1 MSKFTIKNIKELV
14 GITDSGSLLKKGS
27 EMNKLSTIQNAFVII
42 ENGLIK
48 SFGAMTDLSST
59 ENDNS
64 TVIDA
69 KNKLVFP
76 SWCDSHTHLVFAAP
90 RDEEFVDRI
99 NGLTYEEIALK
110 GGGILNSAEKL
121 QETSEDDLYN
131 SAMNR
136 IDEIIKL
143 GTGAVE
149 IKSGYGLTAEAEIKM
164 LRVIKRLKQNS
175 AITIKANF
183 LGAHAIPK
191 EYKSNR
197 EGYIN
202 LIINEMIPSIKSE
215 GLAEYIDVFCETN
228 YYTPEE
234 TDRILKAGIAIG
246 LTPKIHVNQFT
257 TIGGIQTGVNN
268 NALSVDH
275 LEVVNK
281 EDIEALKKSETMP
294 TLLPSCSFFLGIPYA
309 PAKELIEN
317 NLPIALASDYNP
329 GSTPSGN
336 MNFVV
341 SLACI
346 KMKLTPEQAINAA
359 TINSAYA
366 MGVSDIL
373 GSIEIG
379 KKANIF
385 ITKEINSYAFLPYS
399 FGSNLIETVI
409 LNGEIQKKSASS
421 QIVN

>member
-1 MSKFTIKNIKELV
+1 MSKITIQNIKELV
-14 GITDSGSLLKKGS
+14 GISYSGILLKKGA
-27 EMNKLSTIQNAFVII
+27 EMNQLSTIKNAFVII
-42 ENGLIK
+42 ENGLIE
-48 SFGAMTDLSST
+48 SFGEMTDLT
-59 ENDNS
+59 TIENDNS

-121 QETSEDDLYN
+121 QKTSEDDLYD
-131 SAMNR
+131 SAMIR
-136 IDEIIKL
+136 IREIIKL

-149 IKSGYGLTAEAEIKM
+149 IKSGYGLTVKAELKM
-164 LRVIKRLKQNS
+164 LRVIKRLKENS
-175 AITIKANF
+175 PLTIKANF

-191 EYKSNR
+191 EYKADRNK
-197 EGYIN
+197 YIE
-202 LIINEMIPSIKSE
+202 LIINEMIPFIKSE

-257 TIGGIQTGVNN
+257 TIGGIQTGINN

-281 EDIEALKKSETMP
+281 EDIEVLKKSETMP

-309 PAKELIEN
+309 PAKELIDN

-366 MGVSDIL
+366 MGVSDKL

-379 KKANIF
+379 KKANLF

-409 LNGEIQKKSASS
+409 LNGEVQ
-421 QIVN
+421 

>member
-1 MSKFTIKNIKELV
+1 MSKIIIQNIKELV
-14 GITDSGSLLKKGS
+14 GISHSGILLKKGS
-27 EMNKLSTIQNAFVII
+27 EMNQLVTIQNAFVII

-48 SFGAMTDLSST
+48 SFGKMNDLTST
-59 ENDNS
+59 ENENS

-90 RDEEFVDRI
+90 RDKEFVDRI
-99 NGLTYEEIALK
+99 HGLTYEEIALK

-121 QETSEDDLYN
+121 QATSEDDLYE
-131 SAMNR
+131 SAMVR
-136 IDEIIKL
+136 IREIIKL

-149 IKSGYGLTAEAEIKM
+149 IKSGYGLTVEAELKM

-175 AITIKANF
+175 PLTIKANF

-191 EYKSNR
+191 EYKGERNS
-197 EGYIN
+197 YID
-202 LIINEMIPSIKSE
+202 LIINEMIPAIKKDN
-215 GLAEYIDVFCETN
+215 LAEYIDVFCETN

-234 TDRILKAGIAIG
+234 TDRILKAGMAIG
-246 LTPKIHVNQFT
+246 LIPKIHVNQFT
-257 TIGGIQTGVNN
+257 TIGGIQTGINN

-281 EDIEALKKSETMP
+281 EDIEALKNSETMP

-309 PAKELIEN
+309 PAKELIKN

-366 MGVSDIL
+366 MGISDKL

-379 KKANIF
+379 KKANVF
-385 ITKEINSYAFLPYS
+385 ITKEMNSYAFLPYS

-409 LNGEIQKKSASS
+409 LNGEVQ
-421 QIVN
+421 

>member
-1 MSKFTIKNIKELV
+1 MSKITIQNIKELV
-14 GITDSGSLLKKGS
+14 GISQSGILLKKGA
-27 EMNKLSTIQNAFVII
+27 EMNQLSTIKNAFVII
-42 ENGLIK
+42 ENGLIE
-48 SFGAMTDLSST
+48 SFGEMTDLT
-59 ENDNS
+59 TIENDNS

-121 QETSEDDLYN
+121 QETSEDDLYD
-131 SAMNR
+131 SAMIR
-136 IDEIIKL
+136 IREIIKL

-149 IKSGYGLTAEAEIKM
+149 IKSGYGLTVEAELKM

-175 AITIKANF
+175 PLTIKANF

-191 EYKSNR
+191 EYKADRNK
-197 EGYIN
+197 YIE
-202 LIINEMIPSIKSE
+202 LIINEIIPLIKSE

-257 TIGGIQTGVNN
+257 TIGGIQTGINN

-309 PAKELIEN
+309 PAKELIDN

-366 MGVSDIL
+366 MGVSEKL

-379 KKANIF
+379 KKANLF

-409 LNGEIQKKSASS
+409 LNGEVQ
-421 QIVN
+421 

>member
-1 MSKFTIKNIKELV
+1 MSKITIQNIKELV
-14 GITDSGSLLKKGS
+14 GISQSGILLKKGA
-27 EMNKLSTIQNAFVII
+27 EMNQLSTIKNAFVII
-42 ENGLIK
+42 ENGLIE
-48 SFGAMTDLSST
+48 SFGEMTDLT
-59 ENDNS
+59 TIENDNS

-121 QETSEDDLYN
+121 QETSEDDLYD
-131 SAMNR
+131 SAMIR
-136 IDEIIKL
+136 IREIIKL

-149 IKSGYGLTAEAEIKM
+149 IKSGYGLTVEAELKM

-175 AITIKANF
+175 PLTIKANF

-191 EYKSNR
+191 EYKADRNK
-197 EGYIN
+197 YIE
-202 LIINEMIPSIKSE
+202 LIINEIIPLIKSE

-257 TIGGIQTGVNN
+257 TIGGIQTGINN

-309 PAKELIEN
+309 PAKELIDN

-366 MGVSDIL
+366 MGVSEKL
-373 GSIEIG
+373 GSIDIG
-379 KKANIF
+379 KKANLF

-409 LNGEIQKKSASS
+409 LNGEVQ
-421 QIVN
+421 

>member
-1 MSKFTIKNIKELV
+1 MSKITIQNIKELV
-14 GITDSGSLLKKGS
+14 GISQSGILLKKGA
-27 EMNKLSTIQNAFVII
+27 EMNQLSTIKNAFVII
-42 ENGLIK
+42 ENGLIE
-48 SFGAMTDLSST
+48 SFGEMTDLT
-59 ENDNS
+59 TIENDNS

-121 QETSEDDLYN
+121 QKTSEDDLYD
-131 SAMNR
+131 SAMIR
-136 IDEIIKL
+136 IREIIKL

-149 IKSGYGLTAEAEIKM
+149 IKSGYGLTVKAELKM
-164 LRVIKRLKQNS
+164 LRVIKRLKENS
-175 AITIKANF
+175 PLTIKANF

-191 EYKSNR
+191 EYKADRNK
-197 EGYIN
+197 YIE
-202 LIINEMIPSIKSE
+202 LIINEMIPFIKSE

-257 TIGGIQTGVNN
+257 TIGGIQTGINN

-281 EDIEALKKSETMP
+281 EDIEVLKKSETMP

-309 PAKELIEN
+309 PAKELIDN

-366 MGVSDIL
+366 MGVSDKL

-379 KKANIF
+379 KKANLF

-409 LNGEIQKKSASS
+409 LNGEVQ
-421 QIVN
+421 

>member
-1 MSKFTIKNIKELV
+1 MSKITIQNIKELV
-14 GITDSGSLLKKGS
+14 GISYSGILLKKGA
-27 EMNKLSTIQNAFVII
+27 EMNQLSTIKNAFVII

-48 SFGAMTDLSST
+48 SFGKMTDLTSI
-59 ENDNS
+59 ENDTF

-121 QETSEDDLYN
+121 QETSEDELYD
-131 SAMNR
+131 SAMIR
-136 IDEIIKL
+136 IHEIIKL
-143 GTGAVE
+143 GTGALEV
-149 IKSGYGLTAEAEIKM
+149 KSGYGLTVEAELKM
-164 LRVIKRLKQNS
+164 LRVIKRMKQNS
-175 AITIKANF
+175 PLTIKANF

-191 EYKSNR
+191 EYKNNR
-197 EGYIN
+197 KKYIN
-202 LIINEMIPSIKSE
+202 LIINEMIPIIKSE

-257 TIGGIQTGVNN
+257 TIGGIQTGINN

-275 LEVVNK
+275 LEVLNK
-281 EDIEALKKSETMP
+281 EDFKALKKSETMP

-366 MGVSDIL
+366 MGVSDKL

-379 KKANIF
+379 KKANLF

-409 LNGEIQKKSASS
+409 LNGEVQ
-421 QIVN
+421 

>member
-1 MSKFTIKNIKELV
+1 MSKIIIQNIKELV
-14 GITDSGSLLKKGS
+14 GTSNSGELLKKGA
-27 EMNKLSTIQNAFVII
+27 EMNQLSTIQNAFLII
-42 ENGLIK
+42 ENGLIH
-48 SFGAMTDLSST
+48 SFGKMNELPSHNKGEYTL
-59 ENDNS
+59 
-64 TVIDA
+64 IDA
-69 KNKLVFP
+69 ENKLVFP

-90 RDEEFVDRI
+90 REGEFVDRI

-121 QETSEDDLYN
+121 QNTTEDELYE
-131 SAMNR
+131 SAMSR
-136 IDEIIKL
+136 IDEITKL

-149 IKSGYGLTAEAEIKM
+149 IKSGYGLSLEAEIKM
-164 LRVIKRLKQNS
+164 LRVIKKLKQNS
-175 AITIKANF
+175 PLTIKANF

-191 EYKSNR
+191 EFKEKRN
-197 EGYIN
+197 EYIN
-202 LIINEMIPSIKSE
+202 LITSKMLPIIKSE
-215 GLAEYIDVFCETN
+215 GLADYIDVFCETN

-234 TDRILKAGIAIG
+234 TDTILKAGKAID
-246 LTPKIHVNQFT
+246 LIPKIHVNQFT
-257 TIGGIQTGVNN
+257 TIGGIQVGIDN

-275 LEVVNK
+275 LEIVNE
-281 EDIEALKKSETMP
+281 EDIDALKNSNTMP

-317 NLPIALASDYNP
+317 DLPIALASDYNP

-373 GSIEIG
+373 GNIEIG
-379 KKANIF
+379 KKANVF

-399 FGSNLIETVI
+399 FGSNLIETII
-409 LNGEIQKKSASS
+409 LNGEIQ
-421 QIVN
+421 

>member
-202 LIINEMIPSIKSE
+202 LIINKMIPSIKSE

-246 LTPKIHVNQFT
+246 LKPKIHVNQFT
-257 TIGGIQTGVNN
+257 TIGGIQTGIDN

-275 LEVVNK
+275 LEVVSI
-281 EDIEALKKSETMP
+281 EDIEALKKSKTMP

-309 PAKELIEN
+309 PAKELIDN

>member
-1 MSKFTIKNIKELV
+1 MSKIILKNIKELV
-14 GITDSGSLLKKGS
+14 GISHSGALLKKGS
-27 EMNKLSTIQNAFVII
+27 EMNHLSTIQNAFLTI
-42 ENGLIK
+42 ENGVIK
-48 SFGAMTDLSST
+48 SFGEMTDLSLT
-59 ENDNS
+59 ENENS
-64 TVIDA
+64 TIIDA

-99 NGLTYEEIALK
+99 NGLSYQEIALK
-110 GGGILNSAEKL
+110 GGGILNSAKKL
-121 QETSEDDLYN
+121 QETSEDDLYE
-131 SAMNR
+131 SAMDR
-136 IDEIIKL
+136 MREIIKL

-149 IKSGYGLTAEAEIKM
+149 IKSGYGLTVEAELKM

-175 AITIKANF
+175 PLTIKANF
-183 LGAHAIPK
+183 LGAHAIPENYK
-191 EYKSNR
+191 EKR

-202 LIINEMIPSIKSE
+202 LIINKMIPIIKSE

-228 YYTPEE
+228 YYTPQE

-246 LTPKIHVNQFT
+246 LKPKIHVNQFT
-257 TIGGIQTGVNN
+257 TIGGIQTGINN

-336 MNFVV
+336 MNFVI

-366 MGVSDIL
+366 MGISDKL
-373 GSIEIG
+373 GSIEVG
-379 KKANIF
+379 KKANVF
-385 ITKEINSYAFLPYS
+385 ISKEINSYAFLPYS

-409 LNGEIQKKSASS
+409 LNGEVQ
-421 QIVN
+421 

>member
-1 MSKFTIKNIKELV
+1 MSKITIQNIKELV
-14 GITDSGSLLKKGS
+14 GISYSGILLKKGA
-27 EMNKLSTIQNAFVII
+27 EMNQLSTIKNAFVII

-48 SFGAMTDLSST
+48 SFGKMTDLTSI
-59 ENDNS
+59 ENDNF

-121 QETSEDDLYN
+121 QETSEDELYD
-131 SAMNR
+131 SAMIR
-136 IDEIIKL
+136 IHEIIKL
-143 GTGAVE
+143 GTGALEV
-149 IKSGYGLTAEAEIKM
+149 KSGYGLTVEAELKM
-164 LRVIKRLKQNS
+164 LRVIKRMKQNS
-175 AITIKANF
+175 PLTIKANF

-191 EYKSNR
+191 EYKNNR
-197 EGYIN
+197 HKYID
-202 LIINEMIPSIKSE
+202 LIINEMIPIIKSE

-257 TIGGIQTGVNN
+257 TIGGIQTGINN

-275 LEVVNK
+275 LEVLNK
-281 EDIEALKKSETMP
+281 EDIKALKKSETMP

-366 MGVSDIL
+366 MGVSDKL

-379 KKANIF
+379 KKANLF

-409 LNGEIQKKSASS
+409 LNGEVQ
-421 QIVN
+421 

>member
-1 MSKFTIKNIKELV
+1 MAKITIQNIKELV
-14 GITDSGSLLKKGS
+14 GISHSGVLLKKGS
-27 EMNKLSTIQNAFVII
+27 EMNHLSTIQNAFVII

-48 SFGAMTDLSST
+48 SFGEMTDLSLT
-59 ENDNS
+59 ENENS

-76 SWCDSHTHLVFAAP
+76 SWCDSHTHIVFATP

-110 GGGILNSAEKL
+110 GGGILNSAKKL
-121 QETSEDDLYN
+121 QETSEDDLYE
-131 SAMNR
+131 SAMDR
-136 IDEIIKL
+136 IREIIKL

-149 IKSGYGLTAEAEIKM
+149 IKSGYGLTVEAELKM
-164 LRVIKRLKQNS
+164 LRVIKRLKQDS
-175 AITIKANF
+175 PLTIKANF

-191 EYKSNR
+191 NYKENR
-197 EGYIN
+197 EDYIN
-202 LIINEMIPSIKSE
+202 LIINEMIPVIKSE

-228 YYTPEE
+228 YYTPQE

-257 TIGGIQTGVNN
+257 TIGGIQTGIDNH
-268 NALSVDH
+268 ALSVDH
-275 LEVVNK
+275 LEVINK

-336 MNFVV
+336 MNFVI

-366 MGVSDIL
+366 MGISDKL
-373 GSIEIG
+373 GSIEVG
-379 KKANIF
+379 KKANVF
-385 ITKEINSYAFLPYS
+385 ISKEINSYAFLPYS

-409 LNGEIQKKSASS
+409 LNGEVQ
-421 QIVN
+421 

>member
-1 MSKFTIKNIKELV
+1 MSKITIQNIKELV
-14 GITDSGSLLKKGS
+14 GISHSGILLKKGS
-27 EMNKLSTIQNAFVII
+27 EMNQLSTVQNAFVII

-48 SFGAMTDLSST
+48 SFGKMTDLT
-59 ENDNS
+59 LTKNDNS

-90 RDEEFVDRI
+90 RDDEFVDRI

-121 QETSEDDLYN
+121 QGTSEDELYD
-131 SAMNR
+131 SAMIR
-136 IDEIIKL
+136 IHEIIKL

-149 IKSGYGLTAEAEIKM
+149 VKSGYGLTVEAELKM

-175 AITIKANF
+175 PLTIKANF

-191 EYKSNR
+191 KYIANR
-197 EGYIN
+197 KKYID
-202 LIINEMIPSIKSE
+202 LIINEMIPIIKSE
-215 GLAEYIDVFCETN
+215 GLSEYIDVFCETN

-257 TIGGIQTGVNN
+257 TIGGIQTGINN

-275 LEVVNK
+275 LEIVNK

-317 NLPIALASDYNP
+317 NLPIALASDDNP

-366 MGVSDIL
+366 MGISDKL

-409 LNGEIQKKSASS
+409 LNGEVQ
-421 QIVN
+421 

>member
-1 MSKFTIKNIKELV
+1 MSKITIQNIKELV
-14 GITDSGSLLKKGS
+14 GISYSGILLKKGA
-27 EMNKLSTIQNAFVII
+27 EMNQLSTIKNAFVII

-48 SFGAMTDLSST
+48 SFGKMTDLTSI
-59 ENDNS
+59 ENDTF

-121 QETSEDDLYN
+121 QETSEDELYD
-131 SAMNR
+131 SAMIR
-136 IDEIIKL
+136 IHEIIKL
-143 GTGAVE
+143 GTGALEV
-149 IKSGYGLTAEAEIKM
+149 KSGYGLTVEAELKM
-164 LRVIKRLKQNS
+164 LRVIKRMKQNS
-175 AITIKANF
+175 PLTIKANF

-191 EYKSNR
+191 EYKNNR
-197 EGYIN
+197 HKYID
-202 LIINEMIPSIKSE
+202 LIINEMIPIIKSE

-257 TIGGIQTGVNN
+257 TIGGIQTGINN

-275 LEVVNK
+275 LEVLNK
-281 EDIEALKKSETMP
+281 EDFKALKKSETMP

-366 MGVSDIL
+366 MGVSDKL

-379 KKANIF
+379 KKANLF

-409 LNGEIQKKSASS
+409 LNGEVQ
-421 QIVN
+421 

>member
-1 MSKFTIKNIKELV
+1 MSKITIQNIKELV
-14 GITDSGSLLKKGS
+14 GISHSGILLKKGS
-27 EMNKLSTIQNAFVII
+27 EMNQLSTVQNAFVII

-48 SFGAMTDLSST
+48 SFGKMTDLT
-59 ENDNS
+59 LTKNDNS

-90 RDEEFVDRI
+90 RDDEFVDRI

-121 QETSEDDLYN
+121 QGTSEDELYD
-131 SAMNR
+131 SAMIR
-136 IDEIIKL
+136 IHEIIKL

-149 IKSGYGLTAEAEIKM
+149 VKSGYGLTVEAELKM

-175 AITIKANF
+175 PLTIKANF

-191 EYKSNR
+191 KYIANR
-197 EGYIN
+197 KKYID
-202 LIINEMIPSIKSE
+202 LIINEMIPIIKSE
-215 GLAEYIDVFCETN
+215 GLSEYIDVFCETN

-257 TIGGIQTGVNN
+257 TIGGIQTGINN

-275 LEVVNK
+275 LEIVNK

-366 MGVSDIL
+366 MGISDKL

-409 LNGEIQKKSASS
+409 LNGEVQ
-421 QIVN
+421 

>member
-1 MSKFTIKNIKELV
+1 MSKITIQNIKELV
-14 GITDSGSLLKKGS
+14 GISRSGILLKKGA
-27 EMNKLSTIQNAFVII
+27 EMNQLSTIQNAFVII
-42 ENGLIK
+42 ENGLFE
-48 SFGAMTDLSST
+48 SFGKMNDLTST

-69 KNKLVFP
+69 KNKIVFP

-99 NGLTYEEIALK
+99 KGLTYEEIALK

-121 QETSEDDLYN
+121 QKTSEDDLYE
-131 SAMNR
+131 SAMVR
-136 IDEIIKL
+136 IREIIKL

-149 IKSGYGLTAEAEIKM
+149 IKSGYGLTVEAELKM

-175 AITIKANF
+175 PLTIKANF

-191 EYKSNR
+191 EYKTDRNK
-197 EGYIN
+197 YIE
-202 LIINEMIPSIKSE
+202 LIINEMIPAIKKE

-257 TIGGIQTGVNN
+257 TIGGIQTGINN

-275 LEVVNK
+275 LEVINK
-281 EDIEALKKSETMP
+281 GDIEALKNSETIP

-366 MGVSDIL
+366 MGISDKL

-379 KKANIF
+379 KKANVF

-409 LNGEIQKKSASS
+409 LNGEIQ
-421 QIVN
+421 

>member
-1 MSKFTIKNIKELV
+1 MSKIIIQNIKELV
-14 GITDSGSLLKKGS
+14 GISHSGILLKKGS
-27 EMNKLSTIQNAFVII
+27 EMNQLVTIQNAFVII

-48 SFGAMTDLSST
+48 SFGKMNDLAST
-59 ENDNS
+59 ENENS

-90 RDEEFVDRI
+90 RDKEFVDRI
-99 NGLTYEEIALK
+99 HGLTYEEIALK

-121 QETSEDDLYN
+121 QATSEEDLYE
-131 SAMNR
+131 SAMVR
-136 IDEIIKL
+136 IREIIKL

-149 IKSGYGLTAEAEIKM
+149 IKSGYGLTVEAELKM

-175 AITIKANF
+175 PLTIKANF

-191 EYKSNR
+191 EYKGERNS
-197 EGYIN
+197 YID
-202 LIINEMIPSIKSE
+202 LIINEMIPAIKKDN
-215 GLAEYIDVFCETN
+215 LAEYIDVFCETN

-234 TDRILKAGIAIG
+234 TDRILKAGMAIG
-246 LTPKIHVNQFT
+246 LIPKIHVNQFT
-257 TIGGIQTGVNN
+257 TIGGIQTGINN

-281 EDIEALKKSETMP
+281 EDIEALKNSETMP

-366 MGVSDIL
+366 MGISNKL

-379 KKANIF
+379 KKANVF
-385 ITKEINSYAFLPYS
+385 ITKEMNSYAFLPYS

-409 LNGEIQKKSASS
+409 LNGEVQ
-421 QIVN
+421 

>member
-1 MSKFTIKNIKELV
+1 MSKITIQNIKELV
-14 GITDSGSLLKKGS
+14 GISQSGILLKKGA
-27 EMNKLSTIQNAFVII
+27 EMNQLSTIKNAFVII
-42 ENGLIK
+42 ENGLIE
-48 SFGAMTDLSST
+48 SFGEMTDLT
-59 ENDNS
+59 TIENDNS

-121 QETSEDDLYN
+121 QETSEDDLYD
-131 SAMNR
+131 SAMIR
-136 IDEIIKL
+136 IREIIKL

-149 IKSGYGLTAEAEIKM
+149 IKSGYGLTVEAELKM

-175 AITIKANF
+175 PLTIKANF

-191 EYKSNR
+191 EYKADRNK
-197 EGYIN
+197 YIE
-202 LIINEMIPSIKSE
+202 LIINEIIPLIKSE

-257 TIGGIQTGVNN
+257 TIGGIQTGINN

-309 PAKELIEN
+309 PAKELIDN

-366 MGVSDIL
+366 MGISDKL
-373 GSIEIG
+373 GSIEVG
-379 KKANIF
+379 KKANVF
-385 ITKEINSYAFLPYS
+385 ISKEINSYAFLPYS

-409 LNGEIQKKSASS
+409 LNGEIQ
-421 QIVN
+421 

>member
-1 MSKFTIKNIKELV
+1 MSKIIIQNIKELV
-14 GITDSGSLLKKGS
+14 GISHSGILLKKGS
-27 EMNKLSTIQNAFVII
+27 EMNQLVTIQNAFVII

-48 SFGAMTDLSST
+48 SFGKMNDLAST
-59 ENDNS
+59 ENENS

-90 RDEEFVDRI
+90 RDKEFVDRI
-99 NGLTYEEIALK
+99 HGLTYEEIALK

-121 QETSEDDLYN
+121 QATSEDDLYE
-131 SAMNR
+131 SAMVR
-136 IDEIIKL
+136 IREIIKL

-149 IKSGYGLTAEAEIKM
+149 IKSGYGLTVEAELKM

-175 AITIKANF
+175 PLTIKANF

-191 EYKSNR
+191 EYKGERNS
-197 EGYIN
+197 YID
-202 LIINEMIPSIKSE
+202 LIINEMIPAIKKDN
-215 GLAEYIDVFCETN
+215 LAEYIDVFCETN

-234 TDRILKAGIAIG
+234 TDRILKAGMAIG
-246 LTPKIHVNQFT
+246 LIPKIHVNQFT
-257 TIGGIQTGVNN
+257 TIGGIQTGINN

-281 EDIEALKKSETMP
+281 EDIEALKNSETMP

-366 MGVSDIL
+366 MGISNKL

-379 KKANIF
+379 KKANVF
-385 ITKEINSYAFLPYS
+385 ITKEMNSYAFLPYS

-409 LNGEIQKKSASS
+409 LNGEVQ
-421 QIVN
+421 